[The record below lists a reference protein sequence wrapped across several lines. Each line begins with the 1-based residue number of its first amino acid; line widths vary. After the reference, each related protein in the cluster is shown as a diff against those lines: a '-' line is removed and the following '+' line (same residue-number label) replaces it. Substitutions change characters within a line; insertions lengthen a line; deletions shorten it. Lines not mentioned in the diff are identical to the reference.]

1 MGGKNKQR
9 TKGNVRP
16 SSSGRMAEL
25 MSRVSSGESGF
36 VGFGAM
42 SGDLGYVP
50 AAQGTDDIDASV
62 DPEFRMV
69 LRKLSKRDV
78 TTKLKAIQEFG
89 SLCKERGE
97 EAVKG
102 ALPYWPRLYNRIAV
116 DHDRRVREASQVAF
130 QQLVL
135 KVGRSLA
142 PHLKHLMGIWLLSQC
157 DTYVPSA
164 DAARLAFS
172 SAFPQNK
179 QAEALVFC
187 KHEVLT
193 HLQDNL
199 FKQTPQTMS
208 DPKTTSP
215 EEVEAKYQRVVTAS
229 LMAIKLFMNIIPASE
244 NMDLT
249 DTYARLLG
257 NDKLWKFSKHKSP
270 QIRGALYSVI
280 AAFCVH
286 APEVARREAP
296 RVCPSVL
303 GNLDD
308 SDPAVCPHL
317 WEAVLHVIS
326 TIEDCWQHV
335 NPRKSVLP
343 KLWIVLRTAG
353 KGSGTA
359 IFPNILPLLS
369 KIPADIIGTG
379 IGFYQEFFNNLKMG
393 LSSEHVQ
400 YNSRERGAVVSA
412 FMECLRYCLVNNT
425 GDDGEKLVI
434 QNHLVLDQLMPVV
447 EASLVEHKSRLST
460 SPLHPMV
467 ADLISYMDKRSQPD
481 SDTHHTYQRLLT
493 LLWRNL
499 GPVCS
504 AQLKMEGDSKT
515 VHQVLN
521 NVASLLECI
530 RTPSTKHK
538 LAKRT
543 SRVTFSISDDHAH
556 HGARLKTSPLH
567 RPSSGESS
575 GTESERTSVST
586 NDPEAA
592 LKDGPML
599 ELVCS
604 LSKSALKIT
613 KEENSL
619 PHLTFLARMVKAFPC
634 RHIFT
639 ELFKMDSKDGKE
651 EDSQEEVVQEF
662 FSVVLLP
669 WLQKE
674 DAVVATETEMSG
686 QTMEH
691 LVTILF
697 ALVECCE
704 GQEQKFKL
712 VDTVIQEC
720 NGIQA
725 VQWIVQKGVAVS
737 DSHPMHKWL
746 RSETLG
752 SRLLSLAQQLCSD
765 SFRQQGEQHETA
777 DSEDSWDLL
786 SLCLSTGD
794 DNESLL
800 APEYQEK
807 ILQTFQQALPRD
819 GHQLSEDP
827 AQLHKCVGF
836 ICDVANSFFSSVPG
850 CLLVP
855 SSEDLLLTLF
865 QIGASGQHK
874 WKGTSSFTYND
885 PVKTKLHETWCSGVQ
900 ALIADRGGLLN
911 EEGFFCKAARWI
923 KQSLT
928 QNQGHLEHVQSLASA
943 SLSLVTT
950 MVAALAEVDTGL
962 EGEGGAPPGLNPT
975 VVEFVRLLVPSKE
988 EWETLREAVSQ
999 QWSQARMLDA
1009 SLYFSTIPDPPQLGN
1024 DPAAVPDLLPV
1035 AIFVGRLLGN
1045 LQRGNIFAMSCFS
1058 NKVLF
1063 STGSSFSESEDFRD
1077 SRCSESSERVSE
1089 CSDESRNS
1097 LSLDLK
1103 EFHLSD
1109 HMTSISEFHASPRTS
1124 RMSSGESSAR
1134 SDDKAFAASL
1144 RDGLGGELYLDVVLE
1159 VVYVWEWCNAAT
1171 GKGHTGYQ
1179 GVLHQP
1185 HRGSPLLMGLELL
1198 YYALL
1203 PLLSKVQHE
1212 DWEQLLSRAAKRS
1225 LEQGGLWSLSFGYL
1239 YNRYRRHSKR
1249 KQQKT
1254 DVLQLCGGLD
1264 RFSELDQASLHTL
1277 QTIVPLLTQ
1286 EDTTLVLEVHA
1297 AKVLS
1302 CQREDI
1308 NKVSGGVG
1316 ALAVLSKCFGHSSS
1330 LSSSWEVLM
1339 SVLNELAAWREGEE
1353 DIFLFNCHIGE
1364 SPADQ
1369 VTTNIEAMQF
1379 LGSLVE
1385 KAGVNFTQENWDF
1398 VLCSL
1403 VAFLQ
1408 SCSESL
1414 GEDDVSF
1421 LTTAFAMESFN
1432 LLSTVA
1438 DFLASH
1444 RGKKGKE
1451 LPGNLFT
1458 EWNEF
1463 FSEGAYSVV
1472 LPMFMKL
1479 ADTSKDQ
1486 LKSPPLPS
1494 RRLLEATCAAVV
1506 HVPEDVLQAHPLEA
1520 RLVAGQPSQLPDR
1533 LQTLLNHLCPMLL
1546 VENRALQL
1554 AAFKL
1559 LLRLMPSLASYDE
1572 GLITEGEK
1580 EEKEE
1585 VTLSPPAALLD
1596 VLEMTSTYV
1605 EVILAEVTAGECAVI
1620 QPGSEA
1626 HHFTMAYL
1634 LAWKLLL
1641 TFFRGAN
1648 SELRAAYSSH
1658 LRESKSVQL
1667 LLLNLFRLMPSKPI
1681 LMVERQRHESGKG
1694 SPSRQHAKSHQP
1706 KSMFEKE
1713 PGLDVKGEPSSP
1725 EMQHLACM
1733 VYYNTLEDLPA
1744 MVRQWWN
1751 SQDKR
1756 VSTLVERLTSKFVS
1770 PVLCAAEIQAVQSTQ
1785 HSFDNMTV
1793 KGRPAAREVVAT
1805 YTVDEVSMELVVQLP
1820 VNHPLGTVNV
1830 ESGKRV
1836 GVASAQWRN
1845 WMLQMTT
1852 FLSHQNGSI
1861 MDGLILWKKNVD
1873 KRFEGVEDCM
1883 VCYSVIHGSNCQL
1896 PKLSCKT
1903 CKKKFHSACLYKWFS
1918 TSNQSTC
1925 PLCRNLW

>member
-25 MSRVSSGESGF
+25 MSRVSSGDSGF

-50 AAQGTDDIDASV
+50 AAQGPEDIDATV

-89 SLCKERGE
+89 GLCKERSE

-142 PHLKHLMGIWLLSQC
+142 PHLKHVMGIWLLSQC

-172 SAFPQNK
+172 TAFPHNK

-229 LMAIKLFMNIIPASE
+229 LMAIKLFMNTIPASE
-244 NMDLT
+244 NMELT
-249 DTYARLLG
+249 ETYGRLLG

-343 KLWIVLRTAG
+343 KLWVVLRTAG

-369 KIPADIIGTG
+369 KVPADVIGAGT
-379 IGFYQEFFNNLKMG
+379 GFYQEFFNNIKMG

-425 GDDGEKLVI
+425 GEEPEAHAI

-481 SDTHHTYQRLLT
+481 SDTHYTYQRLLT

-543 SRVTFSISDDHAH
+543 SRVTFSISDDHAAH
-556 HGARLKTSPLH
+556 HGARMKTSPLH
-567 RPSSGESS
+567 RPTSGETG
-575 GTESERTSVST
+575 GTDTERTSSSGT

-613 KEENSL
+613 REENSL

-634 RHIFT
+634 RHLFT
-639 ELFKMDSKDGKE
+639 ELFKVDAEGGKVD
-651 EDSQEEVVQEF
+651 DSQEEVVGEF

-669 WLQKE
+669 WIQRE
-674 DAVVATETEMSG
+674 DAVVATETDMSG

-725 VQWIVQKGVAVS
+725 VQWIVQKGVAVP
-737 DSHPMHKWL
+737 DSHPLHKWL
-746 RSETLG
+746 RSQTLG
-752 SRLLSLAQQLCSD
+752 NRMLSLAQQLCSD
-765 SFRQQGEQHETA
+765 SFQQQGEQQGTA
-777 DSEDSWDLL
+777 QDSEDSWELL
-786 SLCLSTGD
+786 SLCLSSGD
-794 DNESLL
+794 DNESVL
-800 APEYQEK
+800 APEYLEK

-827 AQLHKCVGF
+827 EQLHKCVGF

-855 SSEDLLLTLF
+855 SSEDLLLSLF
-865 QIGASGQHK
+865 QISASGQHK
-874 WKGTSSFTYND
+874 WQD

-911 EEGFFCKAARWI
+911 EEGFFCKAAVWI
-923 KQSLT
+923 KQSLR
-928 QNQGHLEHVQSLASA
+928 QNQQKLDHVQSLASA

-950 MVAALAEVDTGL
+950 MAAALAEVET
-962 EGEGGAPPGLNPT
+962 EGEGGAPPELNPA

-988 EWETLREAVSQ
+988 EWETLRGTVSD
-999 QWSQARMLDA
+999 QWTLARMLDA
-1009 SLYFSTIPDPPQLGN
+1009 SLYFSTIPNPPQSETA
-1024 DPAAVPDLLPV
+1024 PPIPDLLPV

-1045 LQRGNIFAMSCFS
+1045 LQRGNVFAMSS
-1058 NKVLF
+1058 LSDKILF
-1063 STGSSFSESEDFRD
+1063 GAGSSSFSESDDFRD
-1077 SRCSESSERVSE
+1077 SRFSESSERGGSE
-1089 CSDESRNS
+1089 SSDESRNS

-1103 EFHLSD
+1103 DFHLSD
-1109 HMTSISEFHASPRTS
+1109 HMTSIPEFRESPRTS
-1124 RMSSGESSAR
+1124 RVSSGESSAR
-1134 SDDKAFAASL
+1134 GDDKTFAASL
-1144 RDGLGGELYLDVVLE
+1144 RQSLGGELYLDVVLE

-1179 GVLHQP
+1179 GLLHQP
-1185 HRGSPLLMGLELL
+1185 HRGSPLLLGLELL

-1203 PLLSKVQHE
+1203 PLLSKVQHD
-1212 DWEQLLSRAAKRS
+1212 DWEQLLSMAAKRS
-1225 LEQGGLWSLSFGYL
+1225 LEQGGLWALSFGYL
-1239 YNRYRRHSKR
+1239 YSRYRRHSKR

-1302 CQREDI
+1302 CQRDDI

-1316 ALAVLSKCFGHSSS
+1316 ALAVLSKCLGHSSNVS
-1330 LSSSWEVLM
+1330 ANWEVLI
-1339 SVLNELAAWREGEE
+1339 SVLNELAAWRDGE
-1353 DIFLFNCHIGE
+1353 DDVFLFNCHVGE

-1369 VTTNIEAMQF
+1369 VTTNVEALRF
-1379 LGSLVE
+1379 LGCLVE
-1385 KAGVNFTQENWDF
+1385 RAGVNFTQDNWDF
-1398 VLCSL
+1398 VLCSV

-1414 GEDDVSF
+1414 GEDHVSF
-1421 LTTAFAMESFN
+1421 LTTAFSIESFN
-1432 LLSTVA
+1432 LLSTIA
-1438 DFLASH
+1438 DFLANH

-1486 LKSPPLPS
+1486 LKSLSLPS

-1506 HVPEDVLQAHPLEA
+1506 HVPEDFLQAHPLEA
-1520 RLVAGQPSQLPDR
+1520 RLVAGQSSQLPDR

-1605 EVILAEVTAGECAVI
+1605 EVILAEVTVGECAVI

-1667 LLLNLFRLMPSKPI
+1667 LLLNLFRLMPSKPV
-1681 LMVERQRHESGKG
+1681 LLTERQRHESGKG
-1694 SPSRQHAKSHQP
+1694 SPSRQHSRSHQP
-1706 KSMFEKE
+1706 RSMFDKE
-1713 PGLDVKGEPSSP
+1713 PGLDIKGEPSSP
-1725 EMQHLACM
+1725 ELQHLACT
-1733 VYYNTLEDLPA
+1733 VYYNTLTCPTLLQVNPA
-1744 MVRQWWN
+1744 HLSYNTW
-1751 SQDKR
+1751 
-1756 VSTLVERLTSKFVS
+1756 
-1770 PVLCAAEIQAVQSTQ
+1770 PVQST
-1785 HSFDNMTV
+1785 
-1793 KGRPAAREVVAT
+1793 
-1805 YTVDEVSMELVVQLP
+1805 
-1820 VNHPLGTVNV
+1820 
-1830 ESGKRV
+1830 
-1836 GVASAQWRN
+1836 
-1845 WMLQMTT
+1845 TT
-1852 FLSHQNGSI
+1852 L
-1861 MDGLILWKKNVD
+1861 
-1873 KRFEGVEDCM
+1873 
-1883 VCYSVIHGSNCQL
+1883 
-1896 PKLSCKT
+1896 
-1903 CKKKFHSACLYKWFS
+1903 
-1918 TSNQSTC
+1918 
-1925 PLCRNLW
+1925 